1 MSGRYVGY
9 AKKLFDLA
17 RGGGKDS
24 GKTKL
29 STTIVGVEPKIGSLT
44 ERRKHFED
52 VVKGTDKY
60 TKSLTD
66 EGKIKVKKNVS
77 PTVSKISKI
86 MDKKNKIEKKAK
98 GGRVGLKRGTFPDH
112 SGDGQITQKDILM
125 AKGVIPKPKGK
136 KKKFMAKKSE
146 SPMDKAVK
154 KKNKKRFV

>member
-1 MSGRYVGY
+1 MF
-9 AKKLFDLA
+9 KKFQK
-17 RGGGKDS
+17 GGKFAYEMLVPTV
-24 GKTKL
+24 KKNL
-29 STTIVGVEPKIGSLT
+29 K

-66 EGKIKVKKNVS
+66 EGKIAVKKNVS

-86 MDKKNKIEKKAK
+86 MDKKDKLGPGSSNPKKVENKAK
-98 GGRVGLKRGTFPDH
+98 GGRVGLKRGTFPDY
-112 SGDGQITQKDILM
+112 SGDGEITKKDILI

-136 KKKFMAKKSE
+136 KKKIE
-146 SPMDKAVK
+146 SPMAKAVK

>member
-1 MSGRYVGY
+1 MANKYF
-9 AKKLFDLA
+9 KT
-17 RGGGKDS
+17 GKFAYEMLVPTVN
-24 GKTKL
+24 KNLK
-29 STTIVGVEPKIGSLT
+29 

-66 EGKIKVKKNVS
+66 EGKIAVKKNVS

-86 MDKKNKIEKKAK
+86 MDKKDAIGPGSSNPKKVENKAK
-98 GGRVGLKRGTFPDH
+98 GGRVGLKRGTFPDY
-112 SGDGQITQKDILM
+112 SGDGEITKKDILI
-125 AKGVIPKPKGK
+125 AKGVLPKPKGK